1 MLRLQVEG
9 QLLGQGLGGGGKA
22 DLLLQAVVGQLVL
35 VQGGHQEQLQGDH
48 LGLGGLQAV
57 VLLASGG
64 VHQGLARLRSRRGT
78 WAFGKLSVQQHCC
91 YCCCC

>member
-1 MLRLQVEG
+1 MRWLQVEV
-9 QLLGQGLGGGGKA
+9 QLLGQGLDGGGKA

-57 VLLASGG
+57 ALLASGG
-64 VHQGLARLRSRRGT
+64 AHQGLARLRSRRGT

>member
-1 MLRLQVEG
+1 MLWLQVEE
-9 QLLGQGLGGGGKA
+9 QLLGQGLGDGGKA

-64 VHQGLARLRSRRGT
+64 AHHGLARL
-78 WAFGKLSVQQHCC
+78 
-91 YCCCC
+91 